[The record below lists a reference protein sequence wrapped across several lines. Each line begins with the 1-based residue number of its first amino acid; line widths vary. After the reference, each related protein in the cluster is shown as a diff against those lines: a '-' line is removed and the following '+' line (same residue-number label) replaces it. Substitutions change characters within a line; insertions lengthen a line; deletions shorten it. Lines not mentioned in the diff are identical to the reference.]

1 MIYNYMSD
9 NILSARRASLTGNDI
24 KESRL
29 SDILKYNHCVGWG
42 IEPICEESFTGGR
55 TMSIIR
61 FGVFIS
67 ITDDAPADYS
77 APSRIII
84 EPRGP
89 IPSSS
94 QESWFLKTTI
104 MDDLIL
110 HYDNTGDPTWVAAI
124 NGDRIVRLP

>member
-1 MIYNYMSD
+1 MIHNYMSN
-9 NILSARRASLTGNDI
+9 NILSVRRNSLTGDDI

-29 SDILKYNHCVGWG
+29 SDILKDNHCVGWG

-55 TMSIIR
+55 TMLTMR

-84 EPRGP
+84 EPHGP
-89 IPSSS
+89 IPSSNP
-94 QESWFLKTTI
+94 ESWFLKTAM

-110 HYDNTGDPTWVAAI
+110 RYDNTDNPTWIAAI
-124 NGDRIVRLP
+124 KGDRIVRLP